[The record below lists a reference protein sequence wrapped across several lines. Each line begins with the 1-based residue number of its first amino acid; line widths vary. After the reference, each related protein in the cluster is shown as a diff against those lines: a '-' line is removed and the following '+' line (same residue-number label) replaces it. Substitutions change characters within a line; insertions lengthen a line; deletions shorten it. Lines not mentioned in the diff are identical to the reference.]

1 MAVGN
6 RQIAIPSA
14 CAALLWLCMA
24 GAFAAKVNDA
34 QSWRT
39 LSASDPHSLIEQGR
53 RLLDAGRF
61 IADPGGERELLWW
74 MGHAAVNASDDAALT
89 EATSRL
95 DSLGGARGDKL
106 ALAYAGFLRAD
117 HKIERG
123 DPSGVS
129 ESLRAAAEVQDSADP
144 AVRALVRFQVCDAYT
159 MAGDNAQALPLCR
172 VAEESFRALD
182 DAWDLAQAE
191 NDEGNVLMSLG
202 RGTAAV
208 AAYKRAR
215 MRYLALGDRS
225 QAVMVGDNLAQTE
238 LKLGH
243 AREALDLSRAS
254 LADERASG
262 RLSDALV
269 SRANIARALDALG
282 KRAQSRDEIAAT
294 VAEARV
300 AHKDGVLPD
309 LLRIQSELAESA
321 GDLKLALAAAREIVV
336 VREAQN
342 VPGIEAEEAVLNA
355 RYAARE
361 KAMRIS
367 DLERFNRLQKLEIL
381 AARSEAERRDVV
393 VSRQRLGIGI
403 MFGAAL
409 ALAVI
414 SVLLS
419 MLLRAQRRHA
429 VALGAQALIDPLTG
443 VENRRG
449 FFQRVHAL
457 LAAPRPTGSAQHAL
471 MMVDLDHFKRVNDT
485 GGHPFGDL
493 VLGAV
498 VDCMRHA
505 IDDHGSLARL
515 GGEEFAVLCPRIG
528 GEAALHLAERLRT
541 EVAALRFPQERQTV
555 GITISIG
562 LAMFDDQRS
571 HNTDTWLRNADDAL
585 YLAKEH
591 GRNRVVASAAVR

>member
-1 MAVGN
+1 MTVDLRKAT
-6 RQIAIPSA
+6 IPGVR
-14 CAALLWLCMA
+14 AALLWVCMTV
-24 GAFAAKVNDA
+24 AFATNANDA
-34 QSWRT
+34 RSWRT
-39 LSASDPHSLIEQGR
+39 LSASDPHGLIEQGR
-53 RLLDAGRF
+53 RMLDTGKF
-61 IADPGGERELLWW
+61 NTDPVGERELLWW

-89 EATSRL
+89 ETTSRL
-95 DSLGGARGDKL
+95 ESLGGARRDSV

-117 HKIERG
+117 HKIEHG

-129 ESLRAAAEVQDSADP
+129 EALRAAAHVQDGADP
-144 AVRALVRFQVCDAYT
+144 MVRALVRFQVCDAYT
-159 MAGDNAQALPLCR
+159 MAGDNAHALPLCR
-172 VAEESFRALD
+172 AAEESFRKLGD
-182 DAWDLAQAE
+182 EWDLAQAE

-202 RGTAAV
+202 RGTDAV
-208 AAYKRAR
+208 VAYKHAR
-215 MRYLALGDRS
+215 MRYQSLGDRS

-238 LKLGH
+238 LKLGR

-282 KRAQSRDEIAAT
+282 ARAQSRDEIAAT
-294 VAEARV
+294 VAEARA
-300 AHKDGVLPD
+300 AHKDGLLPD

-336 VREAQN
+336 VREAQRA
-342 VPGIEAEEAVLNA
+342 PGIEAEEAVLNA

-367 DLERFNRLQKLEIL
+367 DLERFNRLQKLEIQ
-381 AARSEAERRDVV
+381 AARSEAERRDAL
-393 VSRQRLGIGI
+393 VSRQRLSIGI
-403 MFGAAL
+403 MLGAAL
-409 ALAVI
+409 AFAVI
-414 SVLLS
+414 SGLLS
-419 MLLRAQRRHA
+419 MLLRTQRKHA
-429 VALGAQALIDPLTG
+429 AALSAQALIDPLTG

-449 FFQRVHAL
+449 FFQRVYGL
-457 LAAPRPTGSAQHAL
+457 LAAPRPAGSLQHAL
-471 MMVDLDHFKRVNDT
+471 MMVDLDHFKRINDT

-498 VDCMRHA
+498 VDCMRHVVGG
-505 IDDHGSLARL
+505 DGSLARL
-515 GGEEFAVLCPRIG
+515 GGEEFAVMCPRIG

-541 EVAALRFPQERQTV
+541 EVAALRFPQEQQTV

-562 LAMFDDQRS
+562 LAMFDDQRN
-571 HNTDTWLRNADDAL
+571 HNTDSWLRNADDAL

>member
-1 MAVGN
+1 MSDRN
-6 RQIAIPSA
+6 RQELKRFA
-14 CAALLWLCMA
+14 CLAVLCLSPTA
-24 GAFAAKVNDA
+24 AFAASAVDQNAWRA
-34 QSWRT
+34 QS
-39 LSASDPHSLIEQGR
+39 ASNPHGLIEQGR
-53 RLLDAGRF
+53 RMLDAGKF
-61 IADPGGERELLWW
+61 STDPLGERELLWW
-74 MGHAAVNASDDAALT
+74 IGHAAVNSSDDAALA

-95 DSLGGARGDKL
+95 DSLGSTRGDKI

-129 ESLRAAAEVQDSADP
+129 EALRAAAQVEGVADSAT
-144 AVRALVRFQVCDAYT
+144 RALVQFQVCDAYT
-159 MAGDNAQALPLCR
+159 MTGDNAHALPSCR
-172 VAEESFRALD
+172 AAEESFRLLGD
-182 DAWDLAQAE
+182 TWDLAQAE

-202 RGTAAV
+202 HGTDAV
-208 AAYKRAR
+208 AVYKRAR
-215 MRYLALGDRS
+215 MRYQALGDRS

-254 LADERASG
+254 LEDERASG

-282 KRAQSRDEIAAT
+282 ARVQSRDEMAAA
-294 VAEARV
+294 VAEARM
-300 AHKDGVLPD
+300 AHKDGILPE

-321 GDLKLALAAAREIVV
+321 GDLKLALVAAREIVV
-336 VREAQN
+336 VREAQRA
-342 VPGIEAEEAVLNA
+342 PGIEAEEAALNA
-355 RYAARE
+355 RYSARE
-361 KAMRIS
+361 KTMRIS
-367 DLERFNRLQKLEIL
+367 DLERFNRLQKLEIQ
-381 AARSEAERRDVV
+381 AARSEAERRDAL
-393 VSRQRLGIGI
+393 VSRQRLSMGI
-403 MFGAAL
+403 MLGAAL

-414 SVLLS
+414 SGLLL

-429 VALGAQALIDPLTG
+429 AALSAQALIDPLTG

-457 LAAPRPTGSAQHAL
+457 LAGPLPAGSLQHAL
-471 MMVDLDHFKRVNDT
+471 MMVDLDHFKRINDT

-498 VDCMRHA
+498 VECMRHV
-505 IDDHGSLARL
+505 IGGDGSLARL
-515 GGEEFAVLCPRIG
+515 GGEEFAVVCPRIG

-541 EVAALRFPQERQTV
+541 EVAALRFPQEQQTV

-562 LAMFDDQRS
+562 LAMFDAERS
-571 HNTDTWLRNADDAL
+571 HNTDTWLRHADDAL